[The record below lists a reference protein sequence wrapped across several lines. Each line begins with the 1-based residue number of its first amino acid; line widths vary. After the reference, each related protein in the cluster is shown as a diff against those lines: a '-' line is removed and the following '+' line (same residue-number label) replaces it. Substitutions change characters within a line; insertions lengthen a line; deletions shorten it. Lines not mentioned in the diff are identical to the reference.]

1 MIKDAGLD
9 GRVVSNLNVLLKYR
23 TVLGM
28 ERKKAEKVGRE
39 MLEQSID
46 LEMVRLHE
54 QQFPAEDFE
63 RIVRERPS
71 NLYVASRI
79 RGIR

>member
-1 MIKDAGLD
+1 
-9 GRVVSNLNVLLKYR
+9 
-23 TVLGM
+23 
-28 ERKKAEKVGRE
+28 